1 MSQVQNPYAS
11 FGRVAAD
18 ASVDER
24 ADFIRKTYLHLGG
37 AVILFIILESIFF
50 ASGFAEGISA
60 SILGSRWG
68 WLAVLGAF
76 MVVSMIA
83 NRMANSATS
92 QGMQYLGL
100 GLYVFIEA
108 LIFVPLLY
116 VAQAMEAAYG
126 VQIIMPAG
134 LITMVIFAGLTV
146 TVFFTAKDFSFLRGI
161 LMLGTFAA
169 MAFIVAAIFFNL
181 NLGVIFTW
189 AMVVLMSGWILYET
203 SNVLHHY
210 QTTQHVAAALALFAS
225 LATLFWYVLQL
236 VMRYSADD

>member
-11 FGRVAAD
+11 FGRVAAE
-18 ASVDER
+18 ATVDER

-37 AVILFIILESIFF
+37 AVLLFIILESIWF
-50 ASGFAEGISA
+50 ASGFAAGISM
-60 SILGSRWG
+60 SILGTRWG

-76 MVVSMIA
+76 MVVSFIA
-83 NRMANSATS
+83 NRMASSATS
-92 QGMQYLGL
+92 PGVQYLGL
-100 GLYVFIEA
+100 GLYVLIES

-116 VAQAMEAAYG
+116 VARAMEVAQN
-126 VQIIMPAG
+126 VEIIMPAG

-161 LMLGTFAA
+161 LIVGSFGA
-169 MAFIVAAIFFNL
+169 MALILAAILFGF

-203 SNVLHHY
+203 SNVLYHY

-236 VMRYSADD
+236 VMRYSSDD

>member
-11 FGRVAAD
+11 FGRIAAE
-18 ASVDER
+18 ATVDER

-37 AVILFIILESIFF
+37 AVLLFIILESIFF
-50 ASGFAEGISA
+50 ASGIAAGISA

-76 MVVSMIA
+76 MVVSFIA
-83 NRMANSATS
+83 NRMASSATS
-92 QGMQYLGL
+92 PGMQYLGL
-100 GLYVFIEA
+100 GLYVLIES

-116 VAQAMEAAYG
+116 VAQAMEAAYN
-126 VQIIMPAG
+126 VEIIMPAG

-146 TVFFTAKDFSFLRGI
+146 IVFFTAKDFSFLRGI
-161 LMLGTFAA
+161 LIVGTFGA
-169 MAFIVAAIFFNL
+169 MALILASIFFGF
-181 NLGVIFTW
+181 NLGLVFTW
-189 AMVVLMSGWILYET
+189 AMVVLMCGWILYET